1 MLDDGKAQ
9 QWGMRW
15 QSHSGSS
22 YTASTV
28 RMDREMN
35 DDAHLAPPP
44 HPFLLI
50 IWSGILF
57 CGIELLTFRVELR
70 SSPNSL

>member
-15 QSHSGSS
+15 QSYRGSS

-28 RMDREMN
+28 RVEREMN
-35 DDAHLAPPP
+35 ADAHLAPP
-44 HPFLLI
+44 PFLLI

-57 CGIELLTFRVELR
+57 CGIELLTFRVELP
-70 SSPNSL
+70 SSPNPL

>member
-22 YTASTV
+22 YTTSMV

-44 HPFLLI
+44 PF
-50 IWSGILF
+50 SSLF
-57 CGIELLTFRVELR
+57 GLGSCFVG
-70 SSPNSL
+70 

>member
-22 YTASTV
+22 YTTSTV

-44 HPFLLI
+44 FSPHYLVWDPVLWDRATHI
-50 IWSGILF
+50 QGGAS
-57 CGIELLTFRVELR
+57 LLT
-70 SSPNSL
+70 